1 MKKAFSI
8 VLIAVVCI
16 IGIFAL
22 RNYKNANDT
31 KENSEVDIY
40 KTSEYQEIIKGSY
53 LTYEEKFDKNG
64 NAYLYDDENKKK
76 VKPSIEASVIYY
88 DDISSKEDFARFISK
103 ESGKIGFINSN
114 GEVVIQ
120 PEYVTATKMY
130 EGYSVVSNDKQEG
143 YYYINEKGEKLNDQI
158 YEEGENFTNGIARVK
173 YKDSR
178 AWGLLSAWK
187 GPLVDGF
194 DKINDFDPVTEQHI
208 TGIINGKAAMM
219 ILDGDNVKETKVLGY
234 KDISQAYHDCFAI
247 VENDEGKYGVI
258 DVSSPDDPLEVKE
271 VIPTSYDNI
280 TYNVIDDNPW
290 YGAHARFICT
300 LSDRNDVIVEEF

>member
-1 MKKAFSI
+1 MKKACSI
-8 VLIAVVCI
+8 VLTAVVCI

-22 RNYKNANDT
+22 KNYKNANDT

-53 LTYEEKFDKNG
+53 LTYEEKFDKEG
-64 NAYLYDDENKKK
+64 NAYLYDDETKKK

-103 ESGKIGFINSN
+103 ESGKIGLIKSYNASIKSYCSTLKNVKYIDATSGFINSN

-194 DKINDFDPVTEQHI
+194 DKINDFDPVKEQNI

-219 ILDGDNVKETKVLGY
+219 IVDGDNVKETKVLGY

-247 VENDEGKYGVI
+247 VP
-258 DVSSPDDPLEVKE
+258 SEVKE

-280 TYNVIDDNPW
+280 T
-290 YGAHARFICT
+290 
-300 LSDRNDVIVEEF
+300 

>member
-1 MKKAFSI
+1 
-8 VLIAVVCI
+8 
-16 IGIFAL
+16 
-22 RNYKNANDT
+22 
-31 KENSEVDIY
+31 
-40 KTSEYQEIIKGSY
+40 
-53 LTYEEKFDKNG
+53 
-64 NAYLYDDENKKK
+64 
-76 VKPSIEASVIYY
+76 
-88 DDISSKEDFARFISK
+88 
-103 ESGKIGFINSN
+103 
-114 GEVVIQ
+114 
-120 PEYVTATKMY
+120 MY

-173 YKDSR
+173 YKASR

-247 VENDEGKYGVI
+247 VQNDEGKYGVI

>member
-1 MKKAFSI
+1 MKKACSI

-22 RNYKNANDT
+22 KNYKNANDT

-53 LTYEEKFDKNG
+53 LAYEEKFDKNG
-64 NAYLYDDENKKK
+64 NAYLYDDENKKN

-143 YYYINEKGEKLNDQI
+143 YYYINEKGEKLNYKI
-158 YEEGENFTNGIARVK
+158 Y
-173 YKDSR
+173 
-178 AWGLLSAWK
+178 
-187 GPLVDGF
+187 
-194 DKINDFDPVTEQHI
+194 
-208 TGIINGKAAMM
+208 
-219 ILDGDNVKETKVLGY
+219 
-234 KDISQAYHDCFAI
+234 
-247 VENDEGKYGVI
+247 
-258 DVSSPDDPLEVKE
+258 
-271 VIPTSYDNI
+271 
-280 TYNVIDDNPW
+280 
-290 YGAHARFICT
+290 
-300 LSDRNDVIVEEF
+300 

>member
-1 MKKAFSI
+1 MKKACSI

-22 RNYKNANDT
+22 MNYKNANDT

-143 YYYINEKGEKLNDQI
+143 YYYINEKGEKLND
-158 YEEGENFTNGIARVK
+158 
-173 YKDSR
+173 
-178 AWGLLSAWK
+178 
-187 GPLVDGF
+187 
-194 DKINDFDPVTEQHI
+194 
-208 TGIINGKAAMM
+208 
-219 ILDGDNVKETKVLGY
+219 
-234 KDISQAYHDCFAI
+234 
-247 VENDEGKYGVI
+247 
-258 DVSSPDDPLEVKE
+258 
-271 VIPTSYDNI
+271 
-280 TYNVIDDNPW
+280 
-290 YGAHARFICT
+290 
-300 LSDRNDVIVEEF
+300 